1 MRRPLVRRAAVAAVV
16 VLGAWLAL
24 AAARPA
30 APTARVHRGALEISV
45 KVTGRLAART
55 SSRLSPPVIPRM
67 YQFKISFL
75 APDGASVKKGQPVIR
90 FDGTEV
96 APKLTQAQAD
106 LDKAAKEL
114 EQKKAQIDK
123 ERADD
128 ALALA
133 EAEARLRKA
142 RLKADVPTEL
152 TASLE
157 LAKARLALDLAQQE
171 VAQLGRR
178 IDASRQADD
187 LEVDGL
193 ERVRVRAA
201 ERVEQLQRATD
212 SLTVR
217 APRDGIMV
225 LIEDWRGNKL
235 KVGDSTW
242 VGRSLAEIPDLAS
255 LEGDGEVPEGLAGH
269 VAPGQRV
276 RLALDALPGTT
287 LSGSVRTV
295 LGSVHRRSEEDPSP
309 VVDVRIGFDTVDV
322 AHMRPGMRFRGE
334 IVTERANDVV
344 LLPLG
349 AVRWGAD
356 GPEVVV
362 WTLLGWRRQPVRLG
376 RATAGEAEVLEGP
389 RPGARVR
396 VAANGGGTE

>member
-1 MRRPLVRRAAVAAVV
+1 MRRTVIRRTAVAAAL
-16 VLGAWLAL
+16 VLALWLAL

-30 APTARVHRGALEISV
+30 APRATVHRGNLEISV

-55 SSRLSPPVIPRM
+55 SSRLGPPVIPQM

-90 FDGTEV
+90 FDGTELT
-96 APKLTQAQAD
+96 PKLARAQAD
-106 LDKAAKEL
+106 LDTAAKEL
-114 EQKKAQIDK
+114 EQKKAEIEK
-123 ERADD
+123 ERVDD

-133 EAEARLRKA
+133 EAQARLRKA
-142 RLKADVPTEL
+142 RLAADLPSEL

-157 LAKARLALDLAQQE
+157 LAKSRLALKLAQQE

-178 IDASRQADD
+178 IDASRRADD

-193 ERVRVRAA
+193 ERVRARAA
-201 ERVEQLQRATD
+201 ERVEQLQRALD

-242 VGRSLAEIPDLAS
+242 PGRGLAEIPDLAS

-309 VVDVRIGFDTVDV
+309 VVDVRINLNTVDTE
-322 AHMRPGMRFRGE
+322 HMRPGMRFRGE
-334 IVTERANDVV
+334 IVTERADDVM
-344 LLPLG
+344 LLPLS

-362 WTLLGWRRQPVRLG
+362 RTVLGWRRQPVRLG
-376 RATAGEAEVLEGP
+376 RATAGEVEVLEGL
-389 RPGARVR
+389 RPGTKVR
-396 VAANGGGTE
+396 VTNGGGGTE